1 MVQSHVYRM
10 LDVLGNEGVLRLRH
24 CTSLSAPVFSSTGD
38 EAMGCALPS
47 ARCCIVSRKLPIA
60 PALRSLDGPSSN
72 GVLLTG
78 AETRSRELPFAPA
91 LRSLDGPS
99 SNGELLT
106 GAETK
111 SITWLSARLSVTRGA
126 GAGAGGVRSGS
137 FSASMPRACQAT
149 QKIFHAGRW
158 SVEEDAHSALLTLR
172 A

>member
-1 MVQSHVYRM
+1 M
-10 LDVLGNEGVLRLRH
+10 
-24 CTSLSAPVFSSTGD
+24 FSSTGD

-111 SITWLSARLSVTRGA
+111 IDHMAFCTIISNARRRSRNGWCPFWFLLSKHAQSMPSNSENIPRWSLERGGRCA
-126 GAGAGGVRSGS
+126 LRTPD
-137 FSASMPRACQAT
+137 SASMRPYLKPYCPPV
-149 QKIFHAGRW
+149 IYFCN
-158 SVEEDAHSALLTLR
+158 VYCNC
-172 A
+172 

>member
-72 GVLLTG
+72 G
-78 AETRSRELPFAPA
+78 
-91 LRSLDGPS
+91 
-99 SNGELLT
+99 ELLT
-106 GAETK
+106 EAETK
-111 SITWLSARLSVTRGA
+111 IDHMAFCTIISNARRRSRGGWCPFWFLLSKHAQ
-126 GAGAGGVRSGS
+126 
-137 FSASMPRACQAT
+137 SMPSNSEN
-149 QKIFHAGRW
+149 IPRW
-158 SVEEDAHSALLTLR
+158 SLERGGRCALLTLR